1 MHAERRYNLIY
12 TVMAGFDSDL
22 ESIVQELNQKV
33 KTTDPADAEFP
44 GPQPVECAEDAAG
57 PSDSLDDLLRV
68 ASRRTASDL
77 ILVAGSGLILRING
91 SLVQSSGASFSEDDI
106 KSLVLPLLTQRRR
119 QELERTRTVDF
130 SFVRE
135 GIGRFRTNVHFQRG
149 TMAAAIRLL
158 PDKIPTLDELHLPPA
173 LAELTN
179 RKQGLVLV
187 TGPTGSGKSTT
198 LATLIGM
205 INRNHPH
212 HIITIEDPIEYYH
225 ENENSVFEQ
234 MEVGHDA
241 ESFASALRSI
251 LRQSPDVILVG
262 EMRDPETM
270 AAAVTAAETG
280 HLVFSTLHTNDTIQ
294 AVGRIVDSFPGPKQ
308 NQIRQQLSLGLLAII
323 AQQLVPAADGRGR
336 YPATEILL
344 ANTAVSHIIRK
355 AEDHMLR
362 SQLSLGRSEGM
373 MMMEESLAELVRS
386 GSITYETASRHCFRP
401 EEFQRYMQQ

>member
-1 MHAERRYNLIY
+1 
-12 TVMAGFDSDL
+12 MAGFDPDL
-22 ESIVQELNQKV
+22 ESIVQELNKKV
-33 KTTDPADAEFP
+33 KTPDSAGAEVP
-44 GPQPVECAEDAAG
+44 GPQPVEHAQASPG
-57 PSDSLDDLLRV
+57 PSDSLDDLLRA
-68 ASRRTASDL
+68 ASRSAASDL
-77 ILVAGSGLILRING
+77 ILVAGSGLIIRVNG
-91 SLVQSSGASFSEDDI
+91 SLVQSGGAPFSEDDI
-106 KSLVLPLLTQRRR
+106 KSLVLPLLTRRRR
-119 QELERTRTVDF
+119 QELERTRNVDF

-158 PDKIPTLDELHLPPA
+158 PDEIPTLSELHLPPA

-179 RKQGLVLV
+179 RKQGLILV

-225 ENENSVFEQ
+225 NNDKSVFEQ

-294 AVGRIVDSFPGPKQ
+294 AIGRIVDSFPGPKQ

-386 GSITYETASRHCFRP
+386 GSITYETASRYCFRP
-401 EEFQRYMQQ
+401 EEFQRYMRQ

>member
-1 MHAERRYNLIY
+1 
-12 TVMAGFDSDL
+12 MAGFDPDL
-22 ESIVQELNQKV
+22 ESIVQELNKKV
-33 KTTDPADAEFP
+33 KTPDSAGAEVP
-44 GPQPVECAEDAAG
+44 GPQPVEHAQASPG
-57 PSDSLDDLLRV
+57 PSDSLDDLLRA
-68 ASRRTASDL
+68 ASRSAASDL
-77 ILVAGSGLILRING
+77 ILVAGSGLILRVNG
-91 SLVQSSGASFSEDDI
+91 SLVQSSGAPFSGDDI
-106 KSLVLPLLTQRRR
+106 KSLVLPLLTRRRR
-119 QELERTRTVDF
+119 QELERTRNVDF

-158 PDKIPTLDELHLPPA
+158 PDEIPTLSELHLPPA

-198 LATLIGM
+198 LASLIGM

-225 ENENSVFEQ
+225 NNDKSVFEQ

-294 AVGRIVDSFPGPKQ
+294 AIGWIVDSFPGPKQ

-386 GSITYETASRHCFRP
+386 GSITYETASRYCFRP

>member
-1 MHAERRYNLIY
+1 
-12 TVMAGFDSDL
+12 MAGFDPDL
-22 ESIVQELNQKV
+22 ESIVQELNKKV
-33 KTTDPADAEFP
+33 KPLDSDPANLP
-44 GPQPVECAEDAAG
+44 GPQPVKSSEDTTG
-57 PSDSLDDLLRV
+57 PSDSLDDLLRI
-68 ASRRTASDL
+68 ASRRDASDL
-77 ILVAGSGLILRING
+77 ILVAGSGLILRIHG
-91 SLVQSSGASFSEDDI
+91 SLVQSSGALFSEDDI
-106 KSLVLPLLTQRRR
+106 KSLILPLLTRRRR
-119 QELERTRTVDF
+119 QELERARTVDF

-149 TMAAAIRLL
+149 TMATAIRLL
-158 PDKIPTLDELHLPPA
+158 PDQIPTLNELHLPPA

-225 ENENSVFEQ
+225 TNENSVFEQ

-262 EMRDPETM
+262 EMRDAETM

-344 ANTAVSHIIRK
+344 ANSAVSHIIRK

-373 MMMEESLAELVRS
+373 MMMEESLAGLVRD
-386 GSITYETASRHCFRP
+386 GKITYETASKHCFRP

>member
-1 MHAERRYNLIY
+1 
-12 TVMAGFDSDL
+12 MAGFDSDL

>member
-1 MHAERRYNLIY
+1 
-12 TVMAGFDSDL
+12 MASFDPDL
-22 ESIVQELNQKV
+22 ESIVQELNEKV
-33 KTTDPADAEFP
+33 KTADSAAGELP
-44 GPQPVECAEDAAG
+44 GPQPVEHAYDTTG
-57 PSDSLDDLLRV
+57 SSDSLDDLLRV
-68 ASRRTASDL
+68 ASRRAASDL

-91 SLVQSSGASFSEDDI
+91 SVVQSSSSAFSEDHI
-106 KSLVLPLLTQRRR
+106 KSLVLPLLTRRR
-119 QELERTRTVDF
+119 REQLERTRNVDF

-149 TMAAAIRLL
+149 TLAAAIRLL
-158 PDKIPTLDELHLPPA
+158 PDQIPTLGELHLPPA

-198 LATLIGM
+198 LAALIGM

-225 ENENSVFEQ
+225 TNENSVFEQ

-251 LRQSPDVILVG
+251 VRQSPDVILVG

-344 ANTAVSHIIRK
+344 VNTAVSHIIRK

-386 GSITYETASRHCFRP
+386 GSITYETASKHCFRP

>member
-1 MHAERRYNLIY
+1 
-12 TVMAGFDSDL
+12 MAGFDPDL
-22 ESIVQELNQKV
+22 ESIVQELNKKV
-33 KTTDPADAEFP
+33 KASDSALSELP
-44 GPQPVECAEDAAG
+44 GPQPVESAEDTSG
-57 PSDSLDDLLRV
+57 PTDSLDDLLRT
-68 ASRRTASDL
+68 ASRRDASDL

-91 SLVQSSGASFSEDDI
+91 SLVQSKGALFSEDDI
-106 KSLVLPLLTQRRR
+106 KSLVLPLLTKRRQ
-119 QELERTRTVDF
+119 QELEQARTVDF

-149 TMAAAIRLL
+149 TLAVAIRLL
-158 PDKIPTLDELHLPPA
+158 PDKIPTLSELHLPPA
-173 LAELTN
+173 LAELTD

-225 ENENSVFEQ
+225 TNENSVFEQ

-262 EMRDPETM
+262 EMRDAETM

-280 HLVFSTLHTNDTIQ
+280 HLVFSTLYTNDTIQ
-294 AVGRIVDSFPGPKQ
+294 AIGRIVDSFPGPKQ

-336 YPATEILL
+336 FPATEILL

-386 GSITYETASRHCFRP
+386 GSITYETASRYCFRP

>member
-1 MHAERRYNLIY
+1 
-12 TVMAGFDSDL
+12 MAGFDPDL
-22 ESIVQELNQKV
+22 ESIVQELNKKV
-33 KTTDPADAEFP
+33 KTPDSADAEVP
-44 GPQPVECAEDAAG
+44 GPQPVEHAQASPG
-57 PSDSLDDLLRV
+57 PSDSLDDLLRA
-68 ASRRTASDL
+68 ASRSAASDL
-77 ILVAGSGLILRING
+77 ILVAGSGLIIRVNG
-91 SLVQSSGASFSEDDI
+91 SLVQSGGTPFSEDDI
-106 KSLVLPLLTQRRR
+106 KSLVLPLLTRRRR
-119 QELERTRTVDF
+119 QELERTRNVDF

-158 PDKIPTLDELHLPPA
+158 PDEIPTLSELHLPPA

-179 RKQGLVLV
+179 RKQGLILV

-225 ENENSVFEQ
+225 NNDKSVFEQ

-294 AVGRIVDSFPGPKQ
+294 AIGRIVDSFPGPKQ

-386 GSITYETASRHCFRP
+386 GSITYETASRYCFRP